1 MYQIPFCGLNII
13 NHFIC
18 DLFSLLKLACM
29 DTHTLGLL
37 VILNSGVIC
46 VAIFLI
52 IITSYVVIL
61 CSLKSCSSE
70 GQRLHLWLP
79 PHGGL
84 HVLCALYFL
93 LGEACG
99 HLPHRQG
106 DGCALYHHCSHV
118 KSPDLHFEKHGG
130 EKCHEETVGETRNL
144 VWSLAYMLRAILSY
158 KDNVL
163 LPSHSFGSI
172 EDTVVAGVI

>member
-1 MYQIPFCGLNII
+1 MCGHLPHHH
-13 NHFIC
+13 HFLC
-18 DLFSLLKLACM
+18 GHSLLPEALQLRRAA
-29 DTHTLGLL
+29 
-37 VILNSGVIC
+37 SPP
-46 VAIFLI
+46 VAP
-52 IITSYVVIL
+52 TSWW
-61 CSLKSCSSE
+61 S
-70 GQRLHLWLP
+70 
-79 PHGGL
+79 

-158 KDNVL
+158 KDNAL
-163 LPSHSFGSI
+163 LPSHSFRSA
-172 EDTVVAGVI
+172 EDTVVTGII